1 MSEKQEREADID
13 TMRLDEM
20 TSTVRMSR
28 MKGTMC
34 CLVIVLTV
42 LLSTPVLADKP
53 NDHYGTNRGWRQDLW
68 DFVKGEQAPSAVYA
82 GMWSR
87 HVVNS
92 DDDYRSNHEL
102 LGLCYRGMF
111 VGTFRNS
118 HDNRGWGAGVQRDVY
133 RGSVRDATWRFGYR
147 AGIVYGYEEL
157 SLFDTKLFPFI
168 QTYADLSY
176 KQGGVELS
184 WAGSTLLIG
193 FFWRI

>member
-1 MSEKQEREADID
+1 VRINIMFFCNKAVTARFIAKMGGMWWLIAALIVVLCSPAIADLGED
-13 TMRLDEM
+13 LTGGGPGWQRL
-20 TSTVRMSR
+20 
-28 MKGTMC
+28 
-34 CLVIVLTV
+34 
-42 LLSTPVLADKP
+42 A
-53 NDHYGTNRGWRQDLW
+53 W
-68 DFVKGEQAPSAVYA
+68 DFVKGEEAPTALYA

-87 HVVNS
+87 HIVNS

-102 LGLCYRGMF
+102 LGLCYQGMF
-111 VGTFRNS
+111 FGTFRNS

-157 SLFDTKLFPFI
+157 SLFETKLFPFV

-176 KQGGVELS
+176 KQAGVELS
-184 WAGSTLLIG
+184 WAGSTVLIG